1 MQLLKPYFP
10 FSFLPLFFFSDV
22 TTVSLFLGKMVINS
36 FLVLQCLHCLHLVDA
51 FLVYS
56 LFKDL

>member
-10 FSFLPLFFFSDV
+10 FSFLPLFFSDV
-22 TTVSLFLGKMVINS
+22 TTVSLFLGKMIINS
-36 FLVLQCLHCLHLVDA
+36 FLVLHCVHCLHLVVA